1 MTSTFRAACI
11 QTNTGRDIAANL
23 TAAADLVRR
32 ARDDGADLI
41 ALPETVNVMDSN
53 RQELMSKVGPEQ
65 DNPAL
70 NIFMDLARETGAWI
84 LAGSLIVRDDG
95 AEKMANRSFLIDDK
109 GAVRARYDK
118 IHMFDVDLGGNEV
131 HRESNHY
138 EAGPKAVL
146 AATPWCRLGMT
157 ICYDLR
163 FAYLFRTL
171 AQAGASVIATPA
183 AFTRISGQAHWHVLQ
198 RARAIETGSF
208 ILAPAQCGEHP
219 GKRLTYGHSLIVD
232 PWGNVLG
239 DAGEEAGFIAADID
253 LALVEEARR
262 KIPALTHDRETELTI
277 RS

>member
-11 QTNTGRDIAANL
+11 QTNTGSDVVANM
-23 TAAADLVRR
+23 TTSAGLVRR
-32 ARDDGADLI
+32 ARDDGADLV

-53 RQELMSKVGPEQ
+53 RQELISKVGPEQ
-65 DNPAL
+65 GNVAL
-70 NIFMDLARETGAWI
+70 NGFQDLARETGAWV
-84 LAGSLIVRDDG
+84 LVGSLIIRDDG

-118 IHMFDVDLGGNEV
+118 IHMFDVDLGGSEV

-138 EAGPKAVL
+138 EAGSKTVL
-146 AATPWCRLGMT
+146 ATTPWCPLGMT

-171 AQAGASVIATPA
+171 AQAGASVMATPA
-183 AFTRISGQAHWHVLQ
+183 AFTRVSGQAHWHVLQ

-208 ILAPAQCGEHP
+208 VIAPAQCGDHP
-219 GKRLTYGHSLIVD
+219 GKRQTYGHSLIVD

-239 DAGEEAGFIAADID
+239 DGGEDVGFIAADID

-262 KIPALTHDRETELTI
+262 KIPALTHDRETELI
-277 RS
+277 VRS